1 MTSRCSSASGDGNLF
16 ASTSQGQRYSEAMGA
31 TSPARWSGDEPRGI
45 PGAHRAFEVPMLRA
59 ALYCVLLA
67 GLSAGWLA
75 MAGAGCVVTLDRS
88 LALLG
93 FVCGVLGAAGFALL
107 AAAQALARW
116 WDERRSRAWRLP

>member
-1 MTSRCSSASGDGNLF
+1 
-16 ASTSQGQRYSEAMGA
+16 
-31 TSPARWSGDEPRGI
+31 
-45 PGAHRAFEVPMLRA
+45 MLRA

-93 FVCGVLGAAGFALL
+93 FVCSTLGAPGFALL

>member
-1 MTSRCSSASGDGNLF
+1 
-16 ASTSQGQRYSEAMGA
+16 
-31 TSPARWSGDEPRGI
+31 
-45 PGAHRAFEVPMLRA
+45 MLRA
-59 ALYCVLLA
+59 ALYCALLA

-75 MAGAGCVVTLDRS
+75 MPGAVCVVTLDRS

-107 AAAQALARW
+107 PAAQALAGW